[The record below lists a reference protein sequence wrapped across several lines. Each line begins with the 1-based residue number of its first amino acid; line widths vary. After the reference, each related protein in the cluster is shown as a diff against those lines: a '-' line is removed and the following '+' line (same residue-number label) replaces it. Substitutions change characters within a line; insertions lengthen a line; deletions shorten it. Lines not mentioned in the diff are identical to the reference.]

1 MNKQSEIEALLFV
14 VGDEG
19 IALEELSY
27 LLELSTA
34 QVYAFI
40 QELNETYQQ
49 DQQRALQILE
59 VGNQFILT
67 TKKSSHHS

>member
-59 VGNQFILT
+59 VGNQF
-67 TKKSSHHS
+67 KKKKKVI

>member
-40 QELNETYQQ
+40 QELNETNQQ
-49 DQQRALQILE
+49 DQQRA
-59 VGNQFILT
+59 
-67 TKKSSHHS
+67 